1 LRLPQWTQAIPPYA
15 IGSLA
20 MFRVLQRSWDYTFGL
35 LPDLLKS

>member
-20 MFRVLQRSWDYTFGL
+20 MFWVIQRSWDYTFGL
-35 LPDLLKS
+35 LSYALQG